1 MGKILYTALTLL
13 LGSALKRV
21 LLGAGIGLF
30 TTSVVQGFIAMY
42 ISRATSNM
50 SFGPS
55 TALAFLGMCGGDKAI
70 GILVGALSTYA
81 IIKSAQVGIQK
92 LSS

>member
-30 TTSVVQGFIAMY
+30 TTHVVQGLISIYIAVQHK
-42 ISRATSNM
+42 I
-50 SFGPS
+50 
-55 TALAFLGMCGGDKAI
+55 
-70 GILVGALSTYA
+70 
-81 IIKSAQVGIQK
+81 
-92 LSS
+92 

>member
-30 TTSVVQGFIAMY
+30 TTTVVQGFIAMY

-50 SFGPS
+50 TFGPS

-70 GILVGALSTYA
+70 GILIGALSTYA

>member
-21 LLGAGIGLF
+21 LLGAGIGIF
-30 TTSVVQGFIAMY
+30 TTNVVQGFIAMY
-42 ISRATSNM
+42 IGRATSNM

-55 TALAFLGMCGGDKAI
+55 AALSFLGMCGGDKAI
-70 GILVGALSTYA
+70 GILIGALSTYA
-81 IIKSAQVGIQK
+81 IIKSAQIGIQK

>member
-1 MGKILYTALTLL
+1 
-13 LGSALKRV
+13 
-21 LLGAGIGLF
+21 
-30 TTSVVQGFIAMY
+30 MY
-42 ISRATSNM
+42 IARATSNM

-70 GILVGALSTYA
+70 GILIGALSTYA
-81 IIKSAQVGIQK
+81 IIKSAQIGIQK

>member
-30 TTSVVQGFIAMY
+30 TTHVIQGFISIY
-42 ISRATSNM
+42 IARATQNM
-50 SFGPS
+50 SFGTS
-55 TALAFLGMCGGDKAI
+55 SALAFLGMCGGDKAI
-70 GILVGALSTYA
+70 GILIGALSTYA
-81 IIKSAQVGIQK
+81 IIKSAQIGIQK